1 MVSHIISNLTGT
13 TLMKILNKLNYWFY
27 HLTHLRASEFM
38 EFSAFLNRM
47 AGTEVYYLGG
57 PNKAIQIAGELNDYH
72 WHKFI
77 AQEGNRFFK
86 AMKVVFDNGETSLTE
101 RHVCIQIPS
110 DIFTRKEIDFF
121 KRFVYTLDDDK
132 TNIIRTNEHSIN
144 VAEAVSKHLYRVEGR
159 MCVYTFK

>member
-1 MVSHIISNLTGT
+1 
-13 TLMKILNKLNYWFY
+13 MKILNKLNYWFY

-57 PNKAIQIAGELNDYH
+57 PNKAIQITGELNDYH

-86 AMKVVFDNGETSLTE
+86 AIHNV
-101 RHVCIQIPS
+101 
-110 DIFTRKEIDFF
+110 IFLL
-121 KRFVYTLDDDK
+121 KR
-132 TNIIRTNEHSIN
+132 
-144 VAEAVSKHLYRVEGR
+144 
-159 MCVYTFK
+159 

>member
-1 MVSHIISNLTGT
+1 
-13 TLMKILNKLNYWFY
+13 MKILNKLNYWFY
-27 HLTHLRASEFM
+27 HLTHLRTSEFM

-47 AGTEVYYLGG
+47 ARTEVYYLGG

-86 AMKVVFDNGETSLTE
+86 TMKVVFDNGETSLTE
-101 RHVCIQIPS
+101 RRVCIQIPS

-144 VAEAVSKHLYRVEGR
+144 VAEAVSKHLYRIEGR